1 VTRLA
6 AEVVESSQ
14 EPRRRAFAWA
24 WSAPAI
30 TMYCYLAG
38 AIYLTA
44 RIWVN
49 PKGLSQTGDTEDV
62 DQATWF
68 IRYTATAVSHFRLPA
83 LETIAMNAPHGVNL
97 MWNTSLLL
105 PGIVV
110 APVTLIFGPQVALT
124 TLLTIAF
131 AGSAAAMYYVLR
143 RWHASPLAAALGG
156 GLYGFS
162 PALVNSGIGHYSL
175 VLAMLL
181 PLIIDRVLRMV
192 TGQGSPILNGLW
204 LGLLVA
210 AQLFISEESLV
221 DAVIATVVLLAV
233 LALSRPREV
242 LGRVRPLL
250 TGLGTA
256 AVVALVLGARSLWVQ
271 FHGVSA
277 HGAAAPVIIN
287 YHNQLTNLGT
297 LPYAFV
303 NPASSVLLHT
313 HRTGVIANN
322 YPQPL
327 AEYLAY
333 LGIPM
338 IILLLVAIVYF
349 WRQLPIRVAGVT
361 CLVLEW
367 LAMGSKPF
375 QPGQVSLPSFLL
387 PWHLLEDLPVIG
399 GMVPDRLCILA
410 DAALAVV
417 LAFALDQARSGKV
430 APFKNWRHGAAIAT
444 GLAVFAL
451 LPLVPA
457 PYGTSSVEP
466 LPAGWQA
473 TFTALHLSSKDRVLI
488 APFPWAATTQVMRW
502 QAETGEPATMVGG
515 DFIAPNQPGRQGRA
529 GRSGMTPT
537 AYYIDDLYTHT
548 VDATPPTTAQI
559 RADVAAW
566 KPAAVVAVTT
576 PSSPLGKFLVKL
588 FGQPT
593 TRIGQMLG
601 WRVVSH

>member
-14 EPRRRAFAWA
+14 EPRRRGLAWA

-49 PKGLSQTGDTEDV
+49 PAGLSQTGDTEDI

-68 IRYTATAVSHFRLPA
+68 VRYTATAVSHFRLPA

-110 APVTLIFGPQVALT
+110 APVTLLFGPQVALT

-192 TGQGSPILNGLW
+192 TGQGSPVRNGLW

-221 DAVIATVVLLAV
+221 DAVIATIVLLAV

-242 LGRVRPLL
+242 LGCVRPLL
-250 TGLGTA
+250 AGLGTA

-271 FHGVSA
+271 FHGVSS
-277 HGAAAPVIIN
+277 HAAAAVIIN

-297 LPYAFV
+297 LPDAFV

-349 WRQLPIRVAGVT
+349 WRQLPIRVAGIT

-367 LAMGSKPF
+367 LGMGSKPF
-375 QPGQVSLPSFLL
+375 QPNQVSLPSFLL
-387 PWHLLEDLPVIG
+387 PWHFLEDLPVIA

-417 LAFALDQARSGKV
+417 LAFALDRARSGQV
-430 APFKNWRHGAAIAT
+430 APFKNWRHGAGIAT

-457 PYGTSSVEP
+457 PYATSSVEP

-473 TFTALHLSSKDRVLI
+473 TFTALHVSPQDRVLV

-502 QAETGEPATMVGG
+502 QAQTGEPATMVGG
-515 DFIAPNQPGRQGRA
+515 DFIAPDQPGRLGRA
-529 GRSGMTPT
+529 GRSAMTPT
-537 AYYIDDLYTHT
+537 AYYIDDLYADQ
-548 VDATPPTTAQI
+548 VDPTPPTAAQI
-559 RADVAAW
+559 RADVATW

-576 PSSPLGKFLVKL
+576 PSSPLGRFLVKL
-588 FGQPT
+588 FGPPT

-601 WRVVSH
+601 WRLATH